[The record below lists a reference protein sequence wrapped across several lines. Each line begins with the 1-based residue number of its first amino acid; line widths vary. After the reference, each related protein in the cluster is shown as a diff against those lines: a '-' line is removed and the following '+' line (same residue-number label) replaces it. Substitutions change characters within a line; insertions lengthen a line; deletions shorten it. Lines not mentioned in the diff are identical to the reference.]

1 MSYNGLLLQPSKLE
15 MRVRFPPSAQ
25 QRVSSEAEHPAH
37 IRKVGISELPLATK
51 KIGKYFFYSEISY
64 YLYSPLAQLVER
76 LFYMQ
81 DVVGSIPAGTT
92 FKGLS
97 HSGNCRGL

>member
-1 MSYNGLLLQPSKLE
+1 MEINLE
-15 MRVRFPPSAQ
+15 
-25 QRVSSEAEHPAH
+25 
-37 IRKVGISELPLATK
+37 I
-51 KIGKYFFYSEISY
+51 FFYTEISS

-92 FKGLS
+92 LRGYRIAAIAGDCKSPDFGLRWFES
-97 HSGNCRGL
+97 T

>member
-1 MSYNGLLLQPSKLE
+1 MEIDLE
-15 MRVRFPPSAQ
+15 
-25 QRVSSEAEHPAH
+25 
-37 IRKVGISELPLATK
+37 L
-51 KIGKYFFYSEISY
+51 FFYLEISS

-92 FKGLS
+92 KDPIS
-97 HSGNCRGL
+97 SQE